1 MTLDRVFS
9 IEKCRK
15 KLPQFTTMNVIDG
28 QASLTSYSSLIFYSL
43 TIDNILNIIV
53 LLILAGVTIATL
65 TGENGILTKA
75 TEASKKTGQASA
87 EEQVQLEVT
96 ASIGTDGNINIED
109 LNDNLGNIEGLTHE
123 GETIENNP
131 IDSLPATV
139 VVDGNN
145 VIIREDG
152 SVVVSEWTQTGYE
165 ITNGEITVKVGD
177 DVLNYDEG
185 TGSTQIETTESGH
198 TEQQTLTTEN
208 LGWRILGIGENGGL
222 ELISDNPTTA
232 TLTLS
237 GETGYLNAEEVLNTA
252 CNELYG
258 KGQYAES
265 ARSLNVEDVNKLAN
279 YDPETYSVYGD
290 LYKYRFSTEAGYMQ
304 YSKSTDNGQTWSDW
318 SKITGSS
325 YQTFRMPGSTEI
337 ISAGNPKESQEIE
350 CTYYYYSISSQMAD
364 NTDIAN
370 MITKGTGD
378 RNATQWLASR
388 AVSCDSNCANFD
400 VRTVH
405 NGYVDDNYLSDSDG
419 NSNSRSWAVR
429 PVVSLESNIQLEG
442 NSENGWTIKNK

>member
-1 MTLDRVFS
+1 MLREKKGITL
-9 IEKCRK
+9 IA
-15 KLPQFTTMNVIDG
+15 LVI
-28 QASLTSYSSLIFYSL
+28 T
-43 TIDNILNIIV
+43 IIV

-96 ASIGTDGNINIED
+96 ASIGTDGKINTGD

-131 IDSLPATV
+131 IENLPATV

-165 ITNGEITVKVGD
+165 ITNGEITVKVGNY
-177 DVLNYDEG
+177 VLNYDEG
-185 TGSTQIETTESGH
+185 TESTQIETTESGH
-198 TEQQTLTTEN
+198 TAQQPLTTEN

-232 TLTLS
+232 TVTLS

-258 KGQYAES
+258 KGEYAES

-279 YDPETYSVYGD
+279 YDPETYSGYGN
-290 LYKYRFSTEAGYMQ
+290 LYKYRFSTEEDYMQ
-304 YSKSTDNGQTWSDW
+304 NSKSTDNGQTWSDW
-318 SKITGSS
+318 KNITNAS
-325 YQTFRMPGSTEI
+325 YQTFRTPGSTETI
-337 ISAGNPKESQEIE
+337 GVDNPKESQELE
-350 CTYYYYSISSQMAD
+350 NTYYYYSISSRMAD

-378 RNATQWLASR
+378 SNVTQWLASR
-388 AVSCDSNCANFD
+388 AVGCLSICADFY
-400 VRTVH
+400 VR
-405 NGYVDDNYLSDSDG
+405 YVDYGDVSSGNLYGSYG
-419 NSNSRSWAVR
+419 NSSSPSWAVR

-442 NSENGWTIKNK
+442 NSEDGWTIK

>member
-1 MTLDRVFS
+1 MTKIKNKS
-9 IEKCRK
+9 K
-15 KLPQFTTMNVIDG
+15 KNNGITLIALVI
-28 QASLTSYSSLIFYSL
+28 T
-43 TIDNILNIIV
+43 IIV

-96 ASIGTDGNINIED
+96 ASIGTDGKINTGD

-177 DVLNYDEG
+177 YVLNYDEG

-198 TEQQTLTTEN
+198 TEQQTLATED

-222 ELISDNPTTA
+222 EVISDNPTTA

-252 CNELYG
+252 CSKLYG

-279 YDPETYSVYGD
+279 CDPETYSEYGD
-290 LYKYRFSTEAGYMQ
+290 LYKYRFSTEARYMQ
-304 YSKSTDNGQTWSDW
+304 YSRLTRNEQTWSNW
-318 SKITGSS
+318 TNTTNAS
-325 YQTFRMPGSTEI
+325 YQTFRMPGSTET
-337 ISAGNPKESQEIE
+337 ISAENPKESQELE
-350 CTYYYYSISSQMAD
+350 NTYYYYSISSQMAD

-378 RNATQWLASR
+378 SNVTQWLASR
-388 AVSCDSNCANFD
+388 AVGCNIFYAYFCVRRVDIGAVNYDALYTSN
-400 VRTVH
+400 
-405 NGYVDDNYLSDSDG
+405 G
-419 NSNSRSWAVR
+419 NSISPSWAVR
-429 PVVSLESNIQLEG
+429 PVVTLESNIQLEG
-442 NSENGWTIKNK
+442 NSEDGWTIK

>member
-1 MTLDRVFS
+1 MKTKELKRNKGITL
-9 IEKCRK
+9 IA
-15 KLPQFTTMNVIDG
+15 LVI
-28 QASLTSYSSLIFYSL
+28 T
-43 TIDNILNIIV
+43 IIV

-87 EEQVQLEVT
+87 EEQVHLEVT
-96 ASIGTDGNINIED
+96 ASIGTDGKINTGD

-131 IDSLPATV
+131 IENLPATV

-177 DVLNYDEG
+177 YVLNYDEG
-185 TGSTQIETTESGH
+185 IGSTQIETTESGH
-198 TEQQTLTTEN
+198 TAPQNLTTEN

-222 ELISDNPTTA
+222 ELVSDNPTTA
-232 TLTLS
+232 KVTLS

-258 KGQYAES
+258 KGQYAKR
-265 ARSLNVEDVNKLAN
+265 ARSLNVEDINKLAN
-279 YDPETYSVYGD
+279 YDPKTYNGYGD
-290 LYKYRFSTEAGYMQ
+290 LYKYRFSTETDYMQ
-304 YSKSTDNGQTWSDW
+304 YSKSTDNGQTWSEW
-318 SKITGSS
+318 ANITISG
-325 YQTFRMPGSTEI
+325 YQTFKIPGSTEK
-337 ISAGNPKESQEIE
+337 ISAENPTESEEIE
-350 CTYYYYSISSQMAD
+350 KTDYFYNISSEMAD

-378 RNATQWLASR
+378 SNITQWLASR
-388 AVSCDSNCANFD
+388 AVNCSSYFTLFNMHGVNNGDVITRYLYYSNGDSISPS
-400 VRTVH
+400 
-405 NGYVDDNYLSDSDG
+405 G
-419 NSNSRSWAVR
+419 AVR
-429 PVVSLESNIQLEG
+429 PVVTLESNIQLEG
-442 NSENGWTIKNK
+442 NSEDGWTIK

>member
-1 MTLDRVFS
+1 MKEKFKNGKGITL
-9 IEKCRK
+9 IA
-15 KLPQFTTMNVIDG
+15 LVI
-28 QASLTSYSSLIFYSL
+28 T
-43 TIDNILNIIV
+43 IIV

-96 ASIGTDGNINIED
+96 ASIGTDGKINTGD

-131 IDSLPATV
+131 IDSLPSTV

-177 DVLNYDEG
+177 YVLNYDEG

-198 TEQQTLTTEN
+198 TEQQTLATED

-222 ELISDNPTTA
+222 ELISDNPTTS
-232 TLTLS
+232 TKITLS

-252 CNELYG
+252 CNKLYG

-279 YDPETYSVYGD
+279 YDPETYSGYGD
-290 LYKYRFSTEAGYMQ
+290 LYKYRFSTEARYMQ

-318 SKITGSS
+318 SNITGSI
-325 YQTFRMPGSTEI
+325 YQTFRMPGSTET
-337 ISAGNPKESQEIE
+337 ISAKNPKESEEIE
-350 CTYYYYSISSQMAD
+350 NTHYYYTVSSQISD
-364 NTDIAN
+364 TKIAN

-378 RNATQWLASR
+378 SNITQWLASR
-388 AVSCDSNCANFD
+388 TVNCSSYAYFSVRRVYNGTVNNDYLYASYGDSASP
-400 VRTVH
+400 R
-405 NGYVDDNYLSDSDG
+405 
-419 NSNSRSWAVR
+419 WAVR

-442 NSENGWTIKNK
+442 NSEDGWTIK

>member
-1 MTLDRVFS
+1 MEKQKEKKRIKMKKNQEKGITL
-9 IEKCRK
+9 IA
-15 KLPQFTTMNVIDG
+15 LVI
-28 QASLTSYSSLIFYSL
+28 T
-43 TIDNILNIIV
+43 IIV

-96 ASIGTDGNINIED
+96 ASIGTDGKINTGD

-177 DVLNYDEG
+177 YVLNYDEG

-198 TEQQTLTTEN
+198 TEQQTLATED

-222 ELISDNPTTA
+222 EVISDNPTTA
-232 TLTLS
+232 TVTLS
-237 GETGYLNAEEVLNTA
+237 GETGYLNAEEVLKTA

-258 KGQYAES
+258 KGQYAER
-265 ARSLNVEDVNKLAN
+265 ARSLNVEDINKLVN
-279 YDPETYSVYGD
+279 YDPETYSGYGN

-304 YSKSTDNGQTWSDW
+304 SSMSTDNGQTWSDW
-318 SKITGSS
+318 SNITGSS

-337 ISAGNPKESQEIE
+337 ISAGNPKESEEIE
-350 CTYYYYSISSQMAD
+350 NTYYFYTVSSQIS
-364 NTDIAN
+364 DIAN

-378 RNATQWLASR
+378 SNITQWLASR
-388 AVSCDSNCANFD
+388 AVNCNSVYAYFS
-400 VRTVH
+400 VRTVY
-405 NGYVDDNYLSDSDG
+405 NGYVSSNGLSYSLGDSP
-419 NSNSRSWAVR
+419 SPSWAVR
-429 PVVSLESNIQLEG
+429 PVVTLESDIQLEG
-442 NSENGWTIKNK
+442 NSEDGWTIK

>member
-1 MTLDRVFS
+1 M
-9 IEKCRK
+9 
-15 KLPQFTTMNVIDG
+15 
-28 QASLTSYSSLIFYSL
+28 
-43 TIDNILNIIV
+43 
-53 LLILAGVTIATL
+53 LILAGVTIATL

-75 TEASKKTGQASA
+75 TEASKKTGQTSA

-165 ITNGEITVKVGD
+165 ITNGEITVKVGGY
-177 DVLNYDEG
+177 VLNYDEG

-232 TLTLS
+232 TVTLS

-258 KGQYAES
+258 KGQYAER
-265 ARSLNVEDVNKLAN
+265 ARSLNVEDINKLAN
-279 YDPETYSVYGD
+279 YDPKTYSGYGD
-290 LYKYRFSTEAGYMQ
+290 LYKYRFSTEEGYMQ
-304 YSKSTDNGQTWSDW
+304 YSRSTNKGRTWSDW
-318 SKITGSS
+318 VNITDLNC
-325 YQTFRMPGSTEI
+325 QTFRMPASTET
-337 ISAGNPKESQEIE
+337 ISAENPKESEEIE
-350 CTYYYYSISSQMAD
+350 NTYYSYSISSEI
-364 NTDIAN
+364 TDTNIAN
-370 MITKGTGD
+370 MITNGGD
-378 RNATQWLASR
+378 NNITQWLASSSTR
-388 AVSCDSNCANFD
+388 CFGIYAYFLMRNVSSGSVNYHGLYGSNEISS
-400 VRTVH
+400 TPH
-405 NGYVDDNYLSDSDG
+405 
-419 NSNSRSWAVR
+419 WAIR

-442 NSENGWTIKNK
+442 NSEDGWTIK

>member
-1 MTLDRVFS
+1 MTKN
-9 IEKCRK
+9 IKPK
-15 KLPQFTTMNVIDG
+15 
-28 QASLTSYSSLIFYSL
+28 
-43 TIDNILNIIV
+43 NILYKRKGITLIALVITIIV

-96 ASIGTDGNINIED
+96 ASIGTDGKINTGD

-131 IDSLPATV
+131 IENLPATV

-177 DVLNYDEG
+177 YVLNYDEG
-185 TGSTQIETTESGH
+185 TESTQIETTESGH
-198 TEQQTLTTEN
+198 TAQQTLTTEN

-222 ELISDNPTTA
+222 ELISDNPTAA
-232 TLTLS
+232 TVTLS

-258 KGQYAES
+258 KGEYAES
-265 ARSLNVEDVNKLAN
+265 ARSLNVEDVNKLAD
-279 YDPETYSVYGD
+279 YDPETEASGYGD
-290 LYKYRFSTEAGYMQ
+290 LYKYRFSTEEGYMQ
-304 YSKSTDNGQTWSDW
+304 NSKSTDNGQTWSDW
-318 SKITGSS
+318 KNITNAS
-325 YQTFRMPGSTEI
+325 YQTFRTPGSTETI
-337 ISAGNPKESQEIE
+337 GVDNPKESEEIE
-350 CTYYYYSISSQMAD
+350 NTGYFYTISSEI
-364 NTDIAN
+364 TDTNIAN
-370 MITKGTGD
+370 MITNGTGD
-378 RNATQWLASR
+378 SNVTQWLASR
-388 AVSCDSNCANFD
+388 AVNCSSNYAGFI
-400 VRTVH
+400 VRCVH
-405 NGYVDDNYLSDSDG
+405 YGRVSNNYLYSSYG
-419 NSNSRSWAVR
+419 NSNSPSWAVR

-442 NSENGWTIKNK
+442 NSEDGWTIK

>member
-1 MTLDRVFS
+1 MKTKEVKRNKGITL
-9 IEKCRK
+9 IA
-15 KLPQFTTMNVIDG
+15 LVI
-28 QASLTSYSSLIFYSL
+28 T
-43 TIDNILNIIV
+43 IIV

-65 TGENGILTKA
+65 TGENGILTRA
-75 TEASKKTGQASA
+75 SEASKKTGQASA

-96 ASIGTDGNINIED
+96 ASIGTDGKINTGD

-177 DVLNYDEG
+177 YVLNYDEG

-198 TEQQTLTTEN
+198 TAPQNLTTEN

-222 ELISDNPTTA
+222 ELVSDNPTTA
-232 TLTLS
+232 KVTLS

-258 KGQYAES
+258 KGQYAKR
-265 ARSLNVEDVNKLAN
+265 ARSLNVEDINKLAN
-279 YDPETYSVYGD
+279 YDPKTYNGYGD
-290 LYKYRFSTEAGYMQ
+290 LYKYRFSTETDYMQ
-304 YSKSTDNGQTWSDW
+304 YSKSTDNGQTWSEWVD
-318 SKITGSS
+318 ITNASF
-325 YQTFRMPGSTEI
+325 QTFRMPGSTET
-337 ISAGNPKESQEIE
+337 ISANNPKESKEIE
-350 CTYYYYSISSQMAD
+350 TTFYDYTISSEITET
-364 NTDIAN
+364 NIAN

-378 RNATQWLASR
+378 SNVTQWLASPTIYC
-388 AVSCDSNCANFD
+388 ASNYAYFNVRYVYYGD
-400 VRTVH
+400 VGNRLLYTSY
-405 NGYVDDNYLSDSDG
+405 GYSGSP
-419 NSNSRSWAVR
+419 SWAIR
-429 PVVSLESNIQLEG
+429 PVVTLESNIQLEG
-442 NSENGWTIKNK
+442 NSEDGWTIK

>member
-1 MTLDRVFS
+1 MEKIKNIKVKSGKGITL
-9 IEKCRK
+9 IA
-15 KLPQFTTMNVIDG
+15 LVI
-28 QASLTSYSSLIFYSL
+28 T
-43 TIDNILNIIV
+43 IIV

-96 ASIGTDGNINIED
+96 ASIGTDGKINTGD

-177 DVLNYDEG
+177 YVLNYDEG

-198 TEQQTLTTEN
+198 TEQQTLATED

-222 ELISDNPTTA
+222 EVISDNPTTA
-232 TLTLS
+232 TVTLS

-258 KGQYAES
+258 KGQYAER
-265 ARSLNVEDVNKLAN
+265 ARSLNVEDINKLVN
-279 YDPETYSVYGD
+279 YDPETYSGYGN

-318 SKITGSS
+318 SNITASS
-325 YQTFRMPGSTEI
+325 YQTFRMPGSTET
-337 ISAGNPKESQEIE
+337 ISVDNPKESKEIE
-350 CTYYYYSISSQMAD
+350 NTVYSYTISSEIRD
-364 NTDIAN
+364 TNIAN
-370 MITKGTGD
+370 MITNGTGD
-378 RNATQWLASR
+378 SNITQWLASR
-388 AVSCDSNCANFD
+388 AVYCPSRFAGFG
-400 VRTVH
+400 VRLV
-405 NGYVDDNYLSDSDG
+405 YDG
-419 NSNSRSWAVR
+419 NVNNNNLYNSYGISLSPSWAVR
-429 PVVSLESNIQLEG
+429 PVVTLESNIQLEG
-442 NSENGWTIKNK
+442 NSEDGWTIK

>member
-1 MTLDRVFS
+1 MEKPKEKTELKQKNQKEKGITL
-9 IEKCRK
+9 IA
-15 KLPQFTTMNVIDG
+15 LVI
-28 QASLTSYSSLIFYSL
+28 T
-43 TIDNILNIIV
+43 IIV

-177 DVLNYDEG
+177 YVLNYDEG

-350 CTYYYYSISSQMAD
+350 YTYYYYSISSQMAD

-370 MITKGTGD
+370 MITNGTGD
-378 RNATQWLASR
+378 SNVTQWLASR
-388 AVSCDSNCANFD
+388 TVYCSSIFAYFR
-400 VRTVH
+400 VRA
-405 NGYVDDNYLSDSDG
+405 VDDGDVYGSNLYGSYGDS
-419 NSNSRSWAVR
+419 SSPSWAVR
-429 PVVSLESNIQLEG
+429 PVVTLESNIQLEG
-442 NSENGWTIKNK
+442 NSEDGWTIK

>member
-1 MTLDRVFS
+1 MLREKKGITL
-9 IEKCRK
+9 IA
-15 KLPQFTTMNVIDG
+15 LVI
-28 QASLTSYSSLIFYSL
+28 T
-43 TIDNILNIIV
+43 IIV

-96 ASIGTDGNINIED
+96 ASIGTDGKINTGD

-131 IDSLPATV
+131 IENLPATV

-165 ITNGEITVKVGD
+165 ITNGEITVKVGNY
-177 DVLNYDEG
+177 VLNYDEG
-185 TGSTQIETTESGH
+185 TESTQIETTESGH
-198 TEQQTLTTEN
+198 TAQQPLTTEN

-232 TLTLS
+232 TVTLS

-258 KGQYAES
+258 KGEYAES

-279 YDPETYSVYGD
+279 YDPETYSGYGN
-290 LYKYRFSTEAGYMQ
+290 LYKYRFSTEEDYMQ
-304 YSKSTDNGQTWSDW
+304 NSKSTDNGQTWSDW
-318 SKITGSS
+318 KNITNAS
-325 YQTFRMPGSTEI
+325 YQTFRTPGSTETI
-337 ISAGNPKESQEIE
+337 GVDNPKESQELE
-350 CTYYYYSISSQMAD
+350 NTYYYYSISSRMAD

-378 RNATQWLASR
+378 SNVTQWLASR
-388 AVSCDSNCANFD
+388 TVGCGSYYALFHVRYVSIGYVAYSSLYNS
-400 VRTVH
+400 
-405 NGYVDDNYLSDSDG
+405 NGYSYSPG
-419 NSNSRSWAVR
+419 WAVR

-442 NSENGWTIKNK
+442 NSEDGWTIK

>member
-1 MTLDRVFS
+1 MKKQKNNGITL
-9 IEKCRK
+9 IA
-15 KLPQFTTMNVIDG
+15 LVI
-28 QASLTSYSSLIFYSL
+28 T
-43 TIDNILNIIV
+43 IIV

-96 ASIGTDGNINIED
+96 ASIGTDGKINTGD
-109 LNDNLGNIEGLTHE
+109 LNDNLGNIKGLTHE

-165 ITNGEITVKVGD
+165 ITNGEITVNVGD
-177 DVLNYDEG
+177 SVDYNELSNG
-185 TGSTQIETTESGH
+185 TQNSEIETTESGH
-198 TEQQTLTTEN
+198 TDLQNLTTED
-208 LGWRILGIGENGGL
+208 LGWKILGIGENGGL

-232 TLTLS
+232 TVTLV
-237 GETGYLNAEEVLNTA
+237 GETGYLNAKNVLNTA

-279 YDPETYSVYGD
+279 YDPETYSGYGN

-304 YSKSTDNGQTWSDW
+304 YSTSTDNGQTWSEW
-318 SKITGSS
+318 SNITNSS
-325 YQTFRMPGSTEI
+325 YQTFRMPGSTET
-337 ISAGNPKESQEIE
+337 ISANNPKESEQIE
-350 CTYYYYSISSQMAD
+350 YTYYRYSISSQMAD

-370 MITKGTGD
+370 MITKGRGD
-378 RNATQWLASR
+378 SNITQWLASR
-388 AVSCDSNCANFD
+388 AVRCYSDYAGFS
-400 VRTVH
+400 VRLV
-405 NGYVDDNYLSDSDG
+405 YDG
-419 NSNSRSWAVR
+419 NVSHDALYSSSGNSGGPSWAVR
-429 PVVSLESNIQLEG
+429 PVVTLQSNIQLEG
-442 NSENGWTIKNK
+442 NSEDDWTIK